1 MGPRYLRKESFPM
14 EWKLVLTRVLY
25 ALMALTA
32 LAVAAGADTCW

>member
-1 MGPRYLRKESFPM
+1 M

-25 ALMALTA
+25 ALMALAA